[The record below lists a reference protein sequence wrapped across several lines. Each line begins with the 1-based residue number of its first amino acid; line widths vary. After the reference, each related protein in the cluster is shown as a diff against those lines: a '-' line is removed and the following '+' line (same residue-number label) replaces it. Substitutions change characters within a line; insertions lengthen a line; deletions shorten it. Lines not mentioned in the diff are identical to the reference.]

1 MSNPRP
7 KSLVRTFIAS
17 LGIAGIV
24 PALSISLATSVA
36 VMGHIKS
43 EVEASATSLNQAV
56 AQETTRFLNNSL
68 QHLLTYTELL
78 GNNAPRK
85 EIASAMDLLTSAH
98 AEVSRIFVLDRE
110 SKVLIV
116 SPPDPRAIGEDLSGM
131 AVLETLKDKPEA
143 EYSRAFLA
151 VSDGSVA
158 VSMAKSAPNGYI
170 FLIQLNLGSLS
181 QFLEPLRI
189 NELDRIA
196 ILDETN
202 RIIAHTSKSFVQEQ
216 RYETRMRGGESGSI
230 VFTES
235 GIRWYASLQGIPGTP
250 WRVVYYRNATE
261 AYSVL
266 PDVLGIVSGVT
277 LLCMVFVL
285 AFGVRLW
292 GTTKDIFDTFVR
304 QVGNVATGRYDLKI
318 PST

>member
-143 EYSRAFLA
+143 DRK
-151 VSDGSVA
+151 SV
-158 VSMAKSAPNGYI
+158 V
-170 FLIQLNLGSLS
+170 
-181 QFLEPLRI
+181 
-189 NELDRIA
+189 
-196 ILDETN
+196 
-202 RIIAHTSKSFVQEQ
+202 
-216 RYETRMRGGESGSI
+216 
-230 VFTES
+230 
-235 GIRWYASLQGIPGTP
+235 
-250 WRVVYYRNATE
+250 
-261 AYSVL
+261 
-266 PDVLGIVSGVT
+266 
-277 LLCMVFVL
+277 
-285 AFGVRLW
+285 
-292 GTTKDIFDTFVR
+292 
-304 QVGNVATGRYDLKI
+304 
-318 PST
+318 